1 MEAWVMW
8 GLGILSSIIT
18 GALAFFIKRNISQ
31 GDERRKATEAEMLK
45 RQDKMEGNLSR
56 QIEKLQAATEAR
68 IDKGEK
74 DLEKLENRF
83 NDFVRDI
90 PRNYVD
96 KETWMVQ
103 NQTMDRKLDRITEE
117 IMKLGRRENA

>member
-1 MEAWVMW
+1 
-8 GLGILSSIIT
+8 
-18 GALAFFIKRNISQ
+18 
-31 GDERRKATEAEMLK
+31 MLK

>member
-8 GLGILSSIIT
+8 GLGILSNVIT

-31 GDERRKATEAEMLK
+31 SDERQTTTEAEMLK

>member
-1 MEAWVMW
+1 
-8 GLGILSSIIT
+8 
-18 GALAFFIKRNISQ
+18 
-31 GDERRKATEAEMLK
+31 MLK

-96 KETWMVQ
+96 YIVTEYGVARMKGRSVMER
-103 NQTMDRKLDRITEE
+103 TMQLINIAHPDVRDELRFYAKQQFYI
-117 IMKLGRRENA
+117 

>member
-8 GLGILSSIIT
+8 GLGILSNVIT

-31 GDERRKATEAEMLK
+31 SDERQKTTEAEMLK